1 MAQYIVVD
9 TYVTIKVT
17 VDDYG
22 KGADTMAVLAKP
34 RTSAFM
40 LDRSKSEQFFAQ
52 KEHTS
57 EKALSRIMKHKAKAD
72 KQNKNEHRS

>member
-1 MAQYIVVD
+1 
-9 TYVTIKVT
+9 
-17 VDDYG
+17 
-22 KGADTMAVLAKP
+22 MAVLAKP

-57 EKALSRIMKHKAKAD
+57 EKALERIKKHKAKAGKVEYNRD
-72 KQNKNEHRS
+72 EYKS